1 MPYIHSGRFAMNDAT
16 KELIRKSREIAGR
29 YRIDDGKNFRLKDID
44 PEDTGPFSK
53 EGKSMAEEAL
63 AQGRIALSEMQERL
77 YAQDRWSVLLIFQAM
92 DAAGK
97 DGAIKHVMSG
107 INPQGCQVT
116 SFGVPSSRE
125 QDHTWLWR
133 CMLELPERGR
143 IGIFNRSYY
152 EETLVARVHPEI
164 LKSQKLPEGLVTADI
179 WKERFSDIRNFE
191 KHLVRNGTIVRKF
204 FLHVSKGEQRR
215 RFLSRLD
222 EPEKNWKFRMGDV
235 DEREHWK
242 DYQEAYEKTIRSTA
256 TKESPWFVVPAD
268 HKWYT
273 RVVVA
278 AAIVEALDSLNLH
291 FPVIDDSQRAV
302 LEEARKRLSKAKPE
316 S

>member
-1 MPYIHSGRFAMNDAT
+1 MNEDT
-16 KELIRKSREIAGR
+16 KELIRQCREIAAR
-29 YRIDDGKNFRLKDID
+29 YRVGAGKDFRLKSID
-44 PEDTGPFSK
+44 PADTGSFP
-53 EGKSMAEEAL
+53 EDGKAIAERAL
-63 AQGRIALSEMQERL
+63 AQGKIALSAMQERL

-107 INPQGCQVT
+107 INPLGCQVT
-116 SFGVPSSRE
+116 AFGVPSSRE

-164 LKSQKLPEGLVTADI
+164 LKAQKLPEKLVTDHI
-179 WKERFSDIRNFE
+179 WKERFDDIRHFE
-191 KHLVRNGTIVRKF
+191 KHLVRNGTIVLKF

-215 RFLSRLD
+215 RLLSRLD

-242 DYQEAYEKTIRSTA
+242 DYQDAYERTIRNTA
-256 TKESPWFVVPAD
+256 TKDAPWFVVPAD

-278 AAIVEALDSLNLH
+278 AAIFETLDSLDLH
-291 FPVIDDSQRAV
+291 FPQIDDAQRAI
-302 LEEARKRLSKAKPE
+302 LEEARQRLAKPA

>member
-1 MPYIHSGRFAMNDAT
+1 MDDKT
-16 KELIRKSREIAGR
+16 KELIRQCRKIAGR
-29 YRIDDGKNFRLKDID
+29 HRVDDGKDFRLKDTD
-44 PEDTGPFSK
+44 PGDTGHWS
-53 EGKSMAEEAL
+53 EGDKALGEEAL
-63 AQGRIALSEMQERL
+63 AQGKIALATMQERL

-116 SFGVPSSRE
+116 AFGVPSARE

-133 CMLELPERGR
+133 CMTELPERGR

-152 EETLVARVHPEI
+152 EETLVARVHPKI
-164 LKSQKLPEGLVTADI
+164 LAAQKLAPSLVTDEI
-179 WKERFSDIRNFE
+179 WSERFDDIRGFE
-191 KHLVRNGTIVRKF
+191 KHLARNGTLVLKF
-204 FLHVSKGEQRR
+204 FLHISKGEQRR

-242 DYQEAYEKTIRSTA
+242 DYQEAYEKTIRNTA
-256 TKESPWFVVPAD
+256 TKDAPWFVIPAD

-273 RVVVA
+273 RIVVA
-278 AAIVEALDSLNLH
+278 AAIVEALDSLDLH
-291 FPVIDDSQRAV
+291 LPEVDDAQKAV
-302 LEEARKRLSKAKPE
+302 LEEARKRLTKAKTE

>member
-1 MPYIHSGRFAMNDAT
+1 MNEET
-16 KELIRKSREIAGR
+16 KELIRQCRETAAL
-29 YRIDDGKNFRLKDID
+29 YRIEEGKRFRLKDID
-44 PEDTGPFSK
+44 PDDTGSLSK
-53 EGKSMAEEAL
+53 DGKAIAEEAL
-63 AQGRIALSEMQERL
+63 EHGRAALSAMQERL

-164 LKSQKLPEGLVTADI
+164 LGAQKLPKELVTDEI
-179 WKERFSDIRNFE
+179 WKERFADIRNFE
-191 KHLVRNGTIVRKF
+191 KHLVRNGTLVLKF
-204 FLHVSKGEQRR
+204 FLHLSKGEQRR
-215 RFLSRLD
+215 RLLSRID

-235 DEREHWK
+235 DEREHWQ
-242 DYQEAYEKTIRSTA
+242 DYQDAYEKTIRNTA
-256 TKESPWFVVPAD
+256 TKDAPWFVVPAD

-291 FPVIDDSQRAV
+291 FPQIDNTQRTV
-302 LEEARKRLSKAKPE
+302 LEEARKRLSKTRPE